1 MPIIGYKDIRKDC
14 PRCGCSK
21 DKIEYWN
28 CGPIVYICCPN
39 CRYRLDE
46 SIDTPIGIDKLFLPG
61 MANYGNTSLL
71 IMKSFMYT
79 QDAVNMLKML
89 RMRYMLKRL

>member
-1 MPIIGYKDIRKDC
+1 MPIIGCKDIRKDC
-14 PRCGCSK
+14 PRCGCSR

-46 SIDTPIGIDKLFLPG
+46 SIDTPIGIDKLFSAWNLRSREIIPRSWYKLLAIIF
-61 MANYGNTSLL
+61 ANP
-71 IMKSFMYT
+71 
-79 QDAVNMLKML
+79 
-89 RMRYMLKRL
+89 